1 RRITPNN
8 GKAGSTVAANA
19 AEMDVSVGHII
30 INPFGTVQEKD
41 GTLKPRCASVP
52 AHQMQLVG
60 FAARGLGIGNGK
72 EPVIVKRELT
82 SEETMSYLRAQ
93 LPVLFQ
99 YFDSLPL
106 DYDEDGAILSPIL
119 LTFKVKRGL
128 HIATV
133 KPHPGDG
140 SDWVMA
146 LGAVR
151 RQPMELVLWL
161 VTRDA
166 IPLSILRRVSSVPI
180 KSYYDLAKDDLGF
193 TAQSAQAAIA
203 LDEDCVEDS
212 DDGEGELDEV
222 ELELVT
228 RSVGSLKRRHA
239 SSEGEDSEDSE

>member
-1 RRITPNN
+1 
-8 GKAGSTVAANA
+8 
-19 AEMDVSVGHII
+19 
-30 INPFGTVQEKD
+30 
-41 GTLKPRCASVP
+41 
-52 AHQMQLVG
+52 
-60 FAARGLGIGNGK
+60 
-72 EPVIVKRELT
+72 
-82 SEETMSYLRAQ
+82 MSYLRAQ

-161 VTRDA
+161 GTFYVMQMMCA
-166 IPLSILRRVSSVPI
+166 
-180 KSYYDLAKDDLGF
+180 SY
-193 TAQSAQAAIA
+193 
-203 LDEDCVEDS
+203 
-212 DDGEGELDEV
+212 
-222 ELELVT
+222 
-228 RSVGSLKRRHA
+228 
-239 SSEGEDSEDSE
+239 